1 MNILF
6 IHQNFPGQFRHI
18 TQSLIDEGKHQVLS
32 LCEAHA
38 PGMQGVQR
46 MEYTPARNGTPGV
59 HPYLAPVEEHVIR
72 GQSVARALLHLKEK
86 GYQPDIIVAHMGW
99 GEAIYPKDIYP
110 DVPLVTF
117 FEFFYQTTGA
127 DAGFDPEY
135 PLTLDDLLR
144 IRTKNITNLLS
155 LHAADMGISPTSW
168 QRSLYPAE
176 YQGKIRLIHEGINT
190 EAAQPDSTAWVQL
203 GSGLKLTR
211 KDEVIT
217 YVSRNL
223 EPYRGFHVF
232 MRALPEIL
240 KRRPHCHILIV
251 GGDEVS
257 YGRKLPPGETYRA
270 RLLQE
275 VQGLDMNRVHFLG
288 KLPYQQYL
296 RVLQVSSAHIYLT
309 VPFVLSWSMLEAMSA
324 GCLVIGSRTA
334 PVEEVIEHGENG
346 LLVDFFSA
354 TELADAIDQVYASPN
369 QLQEIRDAARQT
381 ILARYPLAQGI
392 QAYRQLFNTLLP
404 TASEDLTQP

>member
-18 TQSLIDEGKHQVLS
+18 AQSLVDEGGHQVLS

-46 MEYTPARNGTPGV
+46 MEYKPARAATQGV
-59 HPYLAPVEEHVIR
+59 HAYLAPVEEHVIR

-86 GYQPDIIVAHMGW
+86 GYRPDIIVAHMGW

-135 PLTLDDLLR
+135 PLALDDFLR

-155 LHAADMGISPTSW
+155 LHAADIGISPTAW
-168 QRSLYPAE
+168 QRSLYPQE
-176 YQGKIRLIHEGINT
+176 YQHKIRLIHEGINT
-190 EAAQPDSTAWVQL
+190 DAARPDPTAWLQL
-203 GSGLKLTR
+203 GSGLRLTR
-211 KDEVIT
+211 KDEVVT

-223 EPYRGFHVF
+223 EPYRGFHIL
-232 MRALPEIL
+232 MRSLPEIL
-240 KRRPHCHILIV
+240 RRRPKCHVLIV
-251 GGDEVS
+251 GGDDVS

-275 VQGLDMNRVHFLG
+275 IPGLDLGRMHFLG

-296 RVLQVSSAHIYLT
+296 RVLQVSAAHIYLT

-334 PVEEVIEHGENG
+334 PVEEVIRHEENG
-346 LLVDFFSA
+346 LLVDFFSG
-354 TELADAIDQVYASPN
+354 EQLADAIDRVFAAPD
-369 QLQEIRDAARQT
+369 QLQPMRDAARAT
-381 ILARYPLAQGI
+381 IIERYPLSQGI
-392 QAYRQLFNTLLP
+392 SAYRQLFNELL
-404 TASEDLTQP
+404 

>member
-18 TQSLIDEGKHQVLS
+18 AQSLIDEGGHQVLS

-46 MEYTPARNGTPGV
+46 MEYKPARAATQGV

-86 GYQPDIIVAHMGW
+86 GYRPDIIVAHMGW

-135 PLTLDDLLR
+135 PMTLDDHLR

-155 LHAADMGISPTSW
+155 LHAADIGISPTAW
-168 QRSLYPAE
+168 QRSLYPPQ
-176 YQGKIRLIHEGINT
+176 YQPKLRLIHEGINT
-190 EAAQPDSTAWVQL
+190 EAARPDPSAWIQL

-240 KRRPHCHILIV
+240 RRRPKCHVLIV

-270 RLLQE
+270 KLLRE
-275 VQGLDMNRVHFLG
+275 VPGLDLSRVHFLG

-296 RVLQVSSAHIYLT
+296 RVLQISSAHVYLT

-334 PVEEVIEHGENG
+334 PVEEVIEDGKNG
-346 LLVDFFSA
+346 LLVDFFSGN
-354 TELADAIDQVYASPN
+354 ELTNAIDRVFASSD
-369 QLQEIRDAARQT
+369 QLQAIRETARAT
-381 ILARYPLAQGI
+381 IIERYPLSQGI
-392 QAYRQLFNTLLP
+392 SAYRQLFGELI
-404 TASEDLTQP
+404 

>member
-1 MNILF
+1 MNVKILF

-18 TQSLIDEGKHQVLS
+18 AQSLIDEGGHQVLS

-46 MEYTPARNGTPGV
+46 MEYKPAPAATQGV
-59 HPYLAPVEEHVIR
+59 HAYLAPVEEHVIR
-72 GQSVARALLHLKEK
+72 GQSVARALLHLKER
-86 GYQPDIIVAHMGW
+86 GYRPDIIVAHMGW

-110 DVPLVTF
+110 YVPLVTF

-135 PLTLDDLLR
+135 PLTLDDFLR

-155 LHAADMGISPTSW
+155 LHAADIGISPTAW
-168 QRSLYPAE
+168 QSSLYPHE
-176 YQGKIRLIHEGINT
+176 YQGKIRIIHEGIAT
-190 EAAQPDSTAWVQL
+190 DIARPDPTAWLQL
-203 GSGLKLTR
+203 GSGLRLTR
-211 KDEVIT
+211 QDEVLT

-240 KRRPHCHILIV
+240 RRRPKCHVLIV
-251 GGDEVS
+251 GGDDVS
-257 YGRKLPPGETYRA
+257 YGSKLPPGETYRA

-275 VQGLDMNRVHFLG
+275 VPDLDLTRVHFFG

-296 RVLQVSSAHIYLT
+296 RVLQVSSAHVYLT

-334 PVEEVIEHGENG
+334 PVEEVIRHAENG
-346 LLVDFFSA
+346 LLVDFFSGKQ
-354 TELADAIDQVYASPN
+354 LADAIDQVFAAPD
-369 QLQEIRDAARQT
+369 QLQSMRDAARAT
-381 ILARYPLAQGI
+381 IMEHYPLSQGI
-392 QAYRQLFNTLLP
+392 SAYRQLLSELL
-404 TASEDLTQP
+404 

>member
-1 MNILF
+1 MKILF

-18 TQSLIDEGKHQVLS
+18 AQSLVDEGTHQVLS

-38 PGMQGVQR
+38 PGMAGVQR
-46 MEYTPARNGTPGV
+46 MEYQPARAATQGV
-59 HPYLAPVEEHVIR
+59 HAYLAPVEAHVIR
-72 GQSVARALLHLKEK
+72 GQSVARALLHLKESS
-86 GYQPDIIVAHMGW
+86 YRPDAIVAHMGW

-117 FEFFYQTTGA
+117 FEFFYQATGA

-135 PLTLDDLLR
+135 PMTLDDHLR

-155 LHAADMGISPTSW
+155 LHAADIGISPTAW
-168 QRSLYPAE
+168 QRSLYPQE
-176 YQGKIRLIHEGINT
+176 YQYKIRLLHEGIAT
-190 EAAQPDSTAWVQL
+190 DAARPDPTAWIQL

-211 KDEVIT
+211 ADEVIT

-232 MRALPEIL
+232 MRTLPHIL
-240 KRRPHCHILIV
+240 ARRPNCHVLIV
-251 GGDEVS
+251 GGDDVS
-257 YGRKLPPGETYRA
+257 YGRKLADGDTYRA
-270 RLLQE
+270 KLLRE
-275 VQGLDMNRVHFLG
+275 VPGLDMQRVHFLG

-334 PVEEVIEHGENG
+334 PVEEVIRHGENG
-346 LLVDFFSA
+346 LLVDFFDK
-354 TELADAIDQVYASPN
+354 EQLADAVDQVLNAPDR
-369 QLQEIRDAARQT
+369 LQPLRDAARNT
-381 ILARYPLAQGI
+381 IVQRYPLSQGI
-392 QAYRQLFNTLLP
+392 AAYREIFKELL
-404 TASEDLTQP
+404 AAGNQPR

>member
-18 TQSLIDEGKHQVLS
+18 AQSLVDEGGHQVLS

-46 MEYTPARNGTPGV
+46 MEYKPARAATQGV
-59 HPYLAPVEEHVIR
+59 HAYLAPVEEHVIR

-86 GYQPDIIVAHMGW
+86 GYRPDIIVAHMGW

-110 DVPLVTF
+110 GVPLVTF

-135 PLTLDDLLR
+135 PLALDDFLR

-155 LHAADMGISPTSW
+155 LHAADIGISPTAW
-168 QRSLYPAE
+168 QRSLYPPE
-176 YQGKIRLIHEGINT
+176 YQDNIRLIHEGINT
-190 EAAQPDSTAWVQL
+190 DAARPDPTAWLQL

-223 EPYRGFHVF
+223 EPYRGFHTF

-240 KRRPHCHILIV
+240 RRRPKCHVLIV
-251 GGDEVS
+251 GGDDVS

-270 RLLQE
+270 KLLQE
-275 VQGLDMNRVHFLG
+275 VPGLDLSRVHFLG
-288 KLPYQQYL
+288 KLAYQQYL
-296 RVLQVSSAHIYLT
+296 RVLQVSAAHVYLT

-334 PVEEVIEHGENG
+334 PVEEVIRHEENG
-346 LLVDFFSA
+346 LLVDFFSG
-354 TELADAIDQVYASPN
+354 EQLADAIDRVFAAPD
-369 QLQEIRDAARQT
+369 QLQAMRDAARAT
-381 ILARYPLAQGI
+381 IIERYPLSQGI
-392 QAYRQLFNTLLP
+392 SAYRQLFNELL
-404 TASEDLTQP
+404 

>member
-18 TQSLIDEGKHQVLS
+18 AQALVDEGGHQVLS

-46 MEYTPARNGTPGV
+46 MEYKPARAATQGV
-59 HPYLAPVEEHVIR
+59 HTYLAPVEEHVIR

-86 GYQPDIIVAHMGW
+86 GYRPDIIVAHMGW

-110 DVPLVTF
+110 GVPLVTF
-117 FEFFYQTTGA
+117 FEFFYQMTGA

-135 PLTLDDLLR
+135 PLALDDFLR

-155 LHAADMGISPTSW
+155 LHAADIGISPTAW
-168 QRSLYPAE
+168 QRSLYPLE
-176 YQGKIRLIHEGINT
+176 YQHKLRLIHEGIDTN
-190 EAAQPDSTAWVQL
+190 AARPDPTAWLQL

-211 KDEVIT
+211 QDEVIT

-223 EPYRGFHVF
+223 EPYRGFHIF

-240 KRRPHCHILIV
+240 RRRPKCHVLIV
-251 GGDEVS
+251 GGDDVS

-270 RLLQE
+270 KLLQE
-275 VQGLDMNRVHFLG
+275 VPGLDLSRVHFLG

-296 RVLQVSSAHIYLT
+296 RVLQVSAAHVYLT

-334 PVEEVIEHGENG
+334 PVEEVIRHEENG
-346 LLVDFFSA
+346 LLVDFFSG
-354 TELADAIDQVYASPN
+354 EQLADAIDRVFAAPD
-369 QLQEIRDAARQT
+369 QLQAMRDAARAT
-381 ILARYPLAQGI
+381 IIERYPLSQGI
-392 QAYRQLFNTLLP
+392 SAYRQLFNELL
-404 TASEDLTQP
+404 

>member
-18 TQSLIDEGKHQVLS
+18 AQSLIDEGKHQVLS
-32 LCEAHA
+32 LCETHA
-38 PGMQGVQR
+38 PGMAGVQR
-46 MEYTPARNGTPGV
+46 LEYKPARAATEGV
-59 HPYLAPVEEHVIR
+59 HAYLAPVEGHVIR
-72 GQSVARALLHLKEK
+72 GQSVARALLQLKER

-110 DVPLVTF
+110 DTPLLTF
-117 FEFFYQTTGA
+117 FEFFYQTDGA

-135 PLTLDDLLR
+135 PLVLDDYLR

-155 LHAADMGISPTSW
+155 LHAADIGISPTAW
-168 QRSLYPAE
+168 QRNLYPPE
-176 YQGKIRLIHEGINT
+176 YRDKIRLVHEGINT
-190 EAAQPDSTAWVQL
+190 EAAAPDRSAWVRL
-203 GSGLKLTR
+203 GSGLTLTR
-211 KDEVIT
+211 DDEVIT

-223 EPYRGFHVF
+223 EPYRGFHIF

-240 KRRPHCHILIV
+240 KRRPNCQVLIV
-251 GGDEVS
+251 GGNDVS
-257 YGRKLPPGETYRA
+257 YGRKLPDGQTYRA
-270 RLLQE
+270 QLLQE
-275 VQGLDMNRVHFLG
+275 VQGIDQSRVHFLG

-334 PVEEVIEHGENG
+334 PVEEVITHEENG
-346 LLVDFFSA
+346 LLVDFFSIHEIA
-354 TELADAIDQVYASPN
+354 NAIDRVFTAPDR
-369 QLQEIRDAARQT
+369 LQAMRDAARGT
-381 ILARYPLAQGI
+381 IIERYPLSTGI
-392 QAYRQLFNTLLP
+392 KAYRELFEEAMAP
-404 TASEDLTQP
+404 TSGQP

>member
-18 TQSLIDEGKHQVLS
+18 AQSLIDEGGHQVLS

-46 MEYTPARNGTPGV
+46 MEYKPARAATQGV

-86 GYQPDIIVAHMGW
+86 SYRPDIIVAHMGW

-135 PLTLDDLLR
+135 PMTLDDHLR

-155 LHAADMGISPTSW
+155 LHAADIGISPTAW
-168 QRSLYPAE
+168 QRSLYPPQ
-176 YQGKIRLIHEGINT
+176 YQPKLRLIHEGINT
-190 EAAQPDSTAWVQL
+190 EAARPDPSAWIQL

-240 KRRPHCHILIV
+240 RRRPKCHVLIV

-270 RLLQE
+270 KLLRE
-275 VQGLDMNRVHFLG
+275 VPGLDLSRVHFLG

-296 RVLQVSSAHIYLT
+296 RVLQISSAHVYLT

-334 PVEEVIEHGENG
+334 PVEEVIEDGKNG
-346 LLVDFFSA
+346 LLVDFFSGS
-354 TELADAIDQVYASPN
+354 ELANAIDRVFASPD
-369 QLQEIRDAARQT
+369 QLQAIRETARAT
-381 ILARYPLAQGI
+381 IIERYPLSQGI
-392 QAYRQLFNTLLP
+392 SAYRQLFGELI
-404 TASEDLTQP
+404 

>member
-18 TQSLIDEGKHQVLS
+18 AQSLIDEGKHQVLS

-46 MEYTPARNGTPGV
+46 MEYTPARSGTPGV

-110 DVPLVTF
+110 NVPLVTF

-155 LHAADMGISPTSW
+155 LHAADMGISPTAW

-176 YQGKIRLIHEGINT
+176 YQEKIRLIHEGIHT
-190 EAAQPDSTAWVQL
+190 EAAHPDSTAWVQL

-404 TASEDLTQP
+404 TASENLTQS

>member
-18 TQSLIDEGKHQVLS
+18 AQSLVDEGGHQVLS

-46 MEYTPARNGTPGV
+46 MEYKPARAATQGV
-59 HPYLAPVEEHVIR
+59 HAYLAPVEEHVIR

-86 GYQPDIIVAHMGW
+86 GYRPDIIVAHMGW

-110 DVPLVTF
+110 GVPLVTF
-117 FEFFYQTTGA
+117 FEFFYQTKGA

-135 PLTLDDLLR
+135 PLALDDFLR

-155 LHAADMGISPTSW
+155 LHAADIGISPTAW
-168 QRSLYPAE
+168 QRSLYPPE
-176 YQGKIRLIHEGINT
+176 YQDKIRLIHEGINT
-190 EAAQPDSTAWVQL
+190 DAARPDPTAWLQL

-211 KDEVIT
+211 QDEVIT

-223 EPYRGFHVF
+223 EPYRGFHTF

-240 KRRPHCHILIV
+240 RRRPKCHVLIV
-251 GGDEVS
+251 GGNDVS

-270 RLLQE
+270 KLLQE
-275 VQGLDMNRVHFLG
+275 VPGLDLGRVHFLG

-296 RVLQVSSAHIYLT
+296 RVLQVSAAHVYLT

-334 PVEEVIEHGENG
+334 PVEEVIRHEENG
-346 LLVDFFSA
+346 LLVDFFSG
-354 TELADAIDQVYASPN
+354 EQLADAIDRVFAAPD
-369 QLQEIRDAARQT
+369 QLQAMRDAARAT
-381 ILARYPLAQGI
+381 IIERYPLSQGI
-392 QAYRQLFNTLLP
+392 SAYRQLFNELL
-404 TASEDLTQP
+404 

>member
-1 MNILF
+1 MKILF

-18 TQSLIDEGKHQVLS
+18 AQSLIDEGTHQVLS

-46 MEYTPARNGTPGV
+46 MEYKPARTTTQGV
-59 HPYLAPVEEHVIR
+59 HAYLAPVEEHVIR
-72 GQSVARALLHLKEK
+72 GQSVARALLHLKER
-86 GYQPDIIVAHMGW
+86 GYHPDIIVAHMGW

-117 FEFFYQTTGA
+117 FEFFYQSTGA

-135 PLTLDDLLR
+135 PLALDDFLR

-155 LHAADMGISPTSW
+155 LHAADIGISPTAW
-168 QRSLYPAE
+168 QRNLYPLE
-176 YQGKIRLIHEGINT
+176 YRHKIRLIHEGINT
-190 EAAQPDSTAWVQL
+190 DAARPDPTAWVKL
-203 GSGLKLTR
+203 GSGLTLTR
-211 KDEVIT
+211 TDEVIT
-217 YVSRNL
+217 YAARNL

-232 MRALPEIL
+232 MRTLPEIL
-240 KRRPHCHILIV
+240 RRRPNCHVLIV

-257 YGRKLPPGETYRA
+257 YGRKLPDGQSYRTK
-270 RLLQE
+270 LLQE
-275 VQGLDMNRVHFLG
+275 VPGIDLNRVHFLG

-334 PVEEVIEHGENG
+334 PVEEVIHHEENG
-346 LLVDFFSA
+346 LLVDFFSSQQ
-354 TELADAIDQVYASPN
+354 LADAVDRVLSASD
-369 QLQEIRDAARQT
+369 QLQAMRDAARAT
-381 ILARYPLAQGI
+381 ILERYPLPEGI
-392 QAYRQLFNTLLP
+392 NAYRDLFNDLLKRP
-404 TASEDLTQP
+404 PV

>member
-18 TQSLIDEGKHQVLS
+18 AQSLIDEGGHQVLS

-46 MEYTPARNGTPGV
+46 MEYKPARAATQGV

-86 GYQPDIIVAHMGW
+86 GYRPDIIVAHMGW

-110 DVPLVTF
+110 DVALVTF

-135 PLTLDDLLR
+135 PMTLDDHLR

-155 LHAADMGISPTSW
+155 LHAADIGISPTAW
-168 QRSLYPAE
+168 QRSLYPPQ
-176 YQGKIRLIHEGINT
+176 YQPKLRLIHEGINT
-190 EAAQPDSTAWVQL
+190 EAARPDPSAWIQL
-203 GSGLKLTR
+203 GSGLTFTR

-240 KRRPHCHILIV
+240 RRRPKCHVLIV

-270 RLLQE
+270 KLLRE
-275 VQGLDMNRVHFLG
+275 VPGLDLSRVHFLG

-296 RVLQVSSAHIYLT
+296 RVLQISSAHVYLT

-334 PVEEVIEHGENG
+334 PVEEVIEDGKNG
-346 LLVDFFSA
+346 LLVDFFSGS
-354 TELADAIDQVYASPN
+354 ELANAIDRVFASPN
-369 QLQEIRDAARQT
+369 QLQAIRETARAT
-381 ILARYPLAQGI
+381 IIERYPLSQGI
-392 QAYRQLFNTLLP
+392 SAYRQLFGELI
-404 TASEDLTQP
+404 

>member
-46 MEYTPARNGTPGV
+46 IEYTPARNGTPGV

-99 GEAIYPKDIYP
+99 GEAIYLKDIYP

-240 KRRPHCHILIV
+240 KRRPNCHILIV

-334 PVEEVIEHGENG
+334 PVEEVIEHGKNG
-346 LLVDFFSA
+346 LLVDFFCA

-369 QLQEIRDAARQT
+369 QLQEIRNAARQT
-381 ILARYPLAQGI
+381 ILAHYPLAQGI